1 MVAGELTLQQ
11 VLERAIQ
18 KEFESQRLYN
28 NLSQKAKEATAKDV
42 LRDMV
47 RQEKGH
53 QNLLERY
60 LAGKLRKG
68 ALNPGLVVDYKI
80 AEKLEEPEPPPI
92 MGLKDVFLLAA
103 KREKAAYGLYLGLA
117 GMHPAGE
124 TRKLLEDLA
133 SQEQQH
139 KLRVETL
146 YTEVAFPQTDGG

>member
-1 MVAGELTLQQ
+1 MAGQLTLQQ

-18 KEFESQRLYN
+18 KEIEAQRLYSD
-28 NLSQKAKEATAKDV
+28 LSQKAKDTVARDA
-42 LRDMV
+42 LRDMT

-80 AEKLEEPEPPPI
+80 AETLEEPEPPPI
-92 MGLKDVFLLAA
+92 IGLKDVFLLAA
-103 KREKAAYGLYLGLA
+103 VREKAAHALYLGLA
-117 GMHPAGE
+117 QMHQAGE
-124 TRKLLEDLA
+124 ARKVLEDLA
-133 SQEQQH
+133 AQEQQH